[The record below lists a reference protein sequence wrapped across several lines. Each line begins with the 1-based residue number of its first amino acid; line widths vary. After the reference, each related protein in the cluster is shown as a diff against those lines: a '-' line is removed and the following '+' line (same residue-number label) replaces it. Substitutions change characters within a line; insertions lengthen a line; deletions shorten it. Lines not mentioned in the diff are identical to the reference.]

1 MHRRWTTLAL
11 AGLTLVVLAISVPGA
26 LRDAYDRGGIYLF
39 SRAFFE
45 NIPARLTGPG
55 RLRFVFQPLFAII
68 LGIRSGLGDARA
80 GRPPYLEGLA
90 LHRGARRELAKSG
103 VASVTNLVLMGILF
117 DAVSQWLILGVAH
130 FGAAIVVGP
139 VLIVTPYTI
148 ARGLTNRLARR
159 RSR

>member
-1 MHRRWTTLAL
+1 
-11 AGLTLVVLAISVPGA
+11 
-26 LRDAYDRGGIYLF
+26 
-39 SRAFFE
+39 
-45 NIPARLTGPG
+45 
-55 RLRFVFQPLFAII
+55 
-68 LGIRSGLGDARA
+68 
-80 GRPPYLEGLA
+80 
-90 LHRGARRELAKSG
+90 
-103 VASVTNLVLMGILF
+103 MGILF